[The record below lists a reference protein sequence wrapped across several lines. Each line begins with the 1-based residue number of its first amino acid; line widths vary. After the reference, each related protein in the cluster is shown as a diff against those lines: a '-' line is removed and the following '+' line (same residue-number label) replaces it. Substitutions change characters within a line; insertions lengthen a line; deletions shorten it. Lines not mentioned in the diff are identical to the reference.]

1 MSNSFKN
8 KKELVSGPIPVY
20 YQLQNELKKY
30 IENGEWIPSEPIPSS
45 RKIAEVYSVSM
56 GTVQKAIA
64 NLEKE
69 KYLYCVQGKGTF
81 VGKPVIHKESIR
93 YTLLRKDFDGEDLRF
108 KIKIIDTEKVKGFQP
123 ANRLLKISKNDDL
136 YRIRRVFVSSSGPI
150 VYAISYLPC
159 KKFEGFEEKIGKRVG
174 RMTMYEVIEKE
185 FGLSTLKNKELFSIA
200 LADEDTA
207 KFLKVQKGEPVL
219 SVEMLSYTYKDQPYE
234 YRLGYWNPGKRK
246 LYREL
251 I

>member
-1 MSNSFKN
+1 MVNNFTE
-8 KKELVSGPIPVY
+8 KKTLMSGPIPVY

-30 IENGEWIPSEPIPSS
+30 IEDGVWAPGEPIPSS
-45 RKIAEVYSVSM
+45 RNIAETYDVSM
-56 GTVQKAIA
+56 GTVQKAVA

-81 VGKPVIHKESIR
+81 VGTTAINKESIR
-93 YTLLRKDFDGEDLRF
+93 YTLLREDFEGNDLQF
-108 KIKIIDTEKVKGFQP
+108 KIKLIGIDKVDGFQP
-123 ANRLLKISKNDDL
+123 ANRFLKIAKNEAL

-159 KKFEGFEEKIGKRVG
+159 SMFEGFEAKAAKSLSRT
-174 RMTMYEVIEKE
+174 TMYEAIEME
-185 FGLSTLKNKELFSIA
+185 YGLPTVKNKELFSIA
-200 LADEDTA
+200 LADEETA
-207 KFLKVQKGEPVL
+207 KVLQIQKGSPVL
-219 SVEMLSYTYKDQPYE
+219 FVEMLSSTYKEQPYE
-234 YRLGYWNPGKRK
+234 YRLGYWQTEKRK